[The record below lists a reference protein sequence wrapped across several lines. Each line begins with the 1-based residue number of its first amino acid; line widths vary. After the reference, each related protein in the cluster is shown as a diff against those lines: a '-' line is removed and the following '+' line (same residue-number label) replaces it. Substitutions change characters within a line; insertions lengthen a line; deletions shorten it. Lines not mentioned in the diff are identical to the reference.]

1 MSIRNMN
8 PAKGVYN
15 TYLNAPQEEN
25 TKPLDTSGGLMRSVQ
40 KSMQSTEKNLDPKQ
54 RAIGLFKSLH
64 EARMRHKNGRTA

>member
-1 MSIRNMN
+1 MSIRNLN

-40 KSMQSTEKNLDPKQ
+40 KSM
-54 RAIGLFKSLH
+54 
-64 EARMRHKNGRTA
+64 

>member
-1 MSIRNMN
+1 MSIRNLN

-15 TYLNAPQEEN
+15 TYLNAPQEQE
-25 TKPLDTSGGLMRSVQ
+25 TKSLDTSGGLMRSVQ

-64 EARMRHKNGRTA
+64 EARMRHKNGRAA